1 MSKIFQNYRGVAQVF
16 QIMHNYTVPA
26 ETCQPIYFHEL
37 CKKYLTIG
45 SELHYNWRRA
55 FYNQKILHNCPQKV
69 LDNPGICL
77 YTTRVGTGSAP
88 KTTRL
93 EKNFV
98 QLCKK
103 DLTNRSRTGKMAR
116 ETPIE
121 SKLHF
126 RTGAAA
132 PKFSRRQARPGLAVF
147 HVEHY
152 AASRSHRMVNK
163 FLMPRFLS
171 A

>member
-1 MSKIFQNYRGVAQVF
+1 MSKIIQNYRGVAQVF

-26 ETCQPIYFHEL
+26 ETCQSIYFHEL
-37 CKKYLTIG
+37 CKKYLTIA
-45 SELHYNWRRA
+45 SELHYNWRPA
-55 FYNQKILHNCPQKV
+55 LYIFVHNCPQKV
-69 LDNPGICL
+69 LDIPGFCA

-98 QLCKK
+98 QSCKK
-103 DLTNRSRTGKMAR
+103 DLTLVAFAR
-116 ETPIE
+116 ILAQVTPIE

-126 RTGAAA
+126 ATGAPA
-132 PKFSRRQARPGLAVF
+132 PKFSRGQASARPGLV
-147 HVEHY
+147 
-152 AASRSHRMVNK
+152 
-163 FLMPRFLS
+163 PRGTLCREPV

>member
-1 MSKIFQNYRGVAQVF
+1 MPA
-16 QIMHNYTVPA
+16 PA
-26 ETCQPIYFHEL
+26 ETCQAIYFRQL

-98 QLCKK
+98 QSCKK
-103 DLTNRSRTGKMAR
+103 DLTLVAFAR
-116 ETPIE
+116 ILAQVTPIE

-126 RTGAAA
+126 ATGAPA
-132 PKFSRRQARPGLAVF
+132 PKFSRGQAPTRPGRV
-147 HVEHY
+147 
-152 AASRSHRMVNK
+152 
-163 FLMPRFLS
+163 PRGTLCREPV